1 VDVRTCE
8 HDVMN
13 ILMWYSLLWGCCVV
27 KSHEDCM
34 NEGTVYVKLS
44 FDTRVDNETRIVMQ
58 TDEYV
63 NMM

>member
-1 VDVRTCE
+1 
-8 HDVMN
+8 
-13 ILMWYSLLWGCCVV
+13 V

-44 FDTRVDNETRIVMQ
+44 FDTCVDNETRIVMQ

>member
-1 VDVRTCE
+1 
-8 HDVMN
+8 M
-13 ILMWYSLLWGCCVV
+13 

-34 NEGTVYVKLS
+34 NECTVYVKLS